1 MLLTSF
7 PIHEEVFFPITQMT
21 SVFSLIQVFLATHCA
36 TKKIMAIKSVVNT
49 SNKRDFIETEP
60 KVLQMAAGCPFLTQ
74 LYTTFQTRD
83 YAGFVMEYISGG
95 DLFDFTINHF
105 PLDISFIRFIAV
117 EISCGLDFLQKHVIV
132 HRDIKGNNIL
142 LDNKGHVHIADYG
155 VAVMDLYGDKKVTGV
170 AGTIG
175 YMAPE
180 LLCKCPNK
188 RLGVSRDVRR
198 HPFMRPIDWKSLE
211 QGKGRPPFSVGT
223 PLDMDLEMH
232 SRLPPSAIDVKSL
245 DIPGRKIYMPGFIN
259 IDRL

>member
-1 MLLTSF
+1 
-7 PIHEEVFFPITQMT
+7 
-21 SVFSLIQVFLATHCA
+21 
-36 TKKIMAIKSVVNT
+36 MAIKSVVNT

-211 QGKGRPPFSVGT
+211 QGKGRPPFSVALGHGLGNALST
-223 PLDMDLEMH
+223 SSISDRCKVIGH
-232 SRLPPSAIDVKSL
+232 SRKENIHAWIHKHRQVVSTPVNLPKTLMSSSEVPDDEENK
-245 DIPGRKIYMPGFIN
+245 KF
-259 IDRL
+259 